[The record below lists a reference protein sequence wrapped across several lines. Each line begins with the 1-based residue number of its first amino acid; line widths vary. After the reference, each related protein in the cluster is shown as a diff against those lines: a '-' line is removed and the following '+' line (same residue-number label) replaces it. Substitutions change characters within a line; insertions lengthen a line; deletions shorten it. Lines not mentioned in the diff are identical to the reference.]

1 MLFLVISVKY
11 KYYFGDISFKLYI
24 VLTKLNVID
33 RRTTFL
39 RISNGKTSICVH
51 SIDCLEMEIRSSASS
66 EFGLDLG

>member
-11 KYYFGDISFKLYI
+11 KYNFGDISYKLYI
-24 VLTKLNVID
+24 ILTNLNVINI
-33 RRTTFL
+33 RTTFL
-39 RISNGKTSICVH
+39 RISKDKTSICVH